1 MVIETCMNTERNME
15 TKKAILEKI
24 KEYETIV
31 IARHERPDGDAIGSS
46 HGLAQIL
53 RISFPEKHIYV
64 SDQDSSEYL
73 AFLNTEEADPKGIGL
88 ENALAIVVDTAG
100 LDRCANKE
108 IGKARELIKIDHHID
123 VTPYGGISWIE
134 DERSS
139 VCEMITAFQYTFRDI
154 LKLDTRAATL
164 LYAGMVTDSGRFRYS
179 ETSGE
184 TLRLAGYLLDMGVD
198 TQTLYANLYL
208 EEFDFFKFQSHVF
221 GKMKITENGVA
232 YLYVDNAMQQQF
244 HLSREQASSSVDFM
258 NKIKGSL
265 IWLAFIDNPDGS
277 IRVRLRSRF
286 ITVDKL
292 ANNYGGGGHAN
303 ASGATVH
310 SLQEMQ
316 KLVDEAD
323 SLLKKYKAENEGWL

>member
-1 MVIETCMNTERNME
+1 MVIETCMNTERNIE
-15 TKKAILEKI
+15 TKKAVLEKI

-184 TLRLAGYLLDMGVD
+184 TLRLAGYLLDMSVD

>member
-1 MVIETCMNTERNME
+1 MNTERNIE
-15 TKKAILEKI
+15 IKKAILEKI

-64 SDQDSSEYL
+64 ANQDSSEYL
-73 AFLNTEEADPKGIGL
+73 AFLNTEESDPKGIGL

-139 VCEMITAFQYTFRDI
+139 VCEMIAAFQYTFRDV
-154 LKLDTRAATL
+154 LKLDTRVATL
-164 LYAGMVTDSGRFRYS
+164 LYAGMVTDSGRFKYS

-184 TLRLAGYLLDMGVD
+184 TLRLAGYLLDQGVD
-198 TQTLYANLYL
+198 TQKLYANLYL
-208 EEFDFFKFQSHVF
+208 EKFDFFKFQSHVF
-221 GKMKITENGVA
+221 GTMKITKNGVA

-244 HLSREQASSSVDFM
+244 NLSREQASSSVDFM

-265 IWLAFIDNPDGS
+265 IWLAFIDNPDGT

-286 ITVDKL
+286 VTVDKI

-316 KLVDEAD
+316 KLIDEAD
-323 SLLKKYKAENEGWL
+323 ALLGKYKAENEGWI

>member
-1 MVIETCMNTERNME
+1 MVIETCMNTEKNIE

-24 KEYETIV
+24 IQYETIV

-46 HGLAQIL
+46 HGLARIL
-53 RISFPEKHIYV
+53 SITFPKKHILV
-64 SDQDSSEYL
+64 ANQDSSDYL
-73 AFLNTEEADPKGIGL
+73 AFLNTEEADPRGINL
-88 ENALAIVVDTAG
+88 ENALAIVVDTSG
-100 LDRCANKE
+100 LERCANKE
-108 IGKARELIKIDHHID
+108 IGRARELIKIDHHID
-123 VTPYGGISWIE
+123 VTPYGDISWVE
-134 DERSS
+134 DARSS
-139 VCEMITAFQYTFRDI
+139 VCEMIAEFQYTFRDQ
-154 LKLDTRAATL
+154 LKIDTVAATL
-164 LYAGMVTDSGRFRYS
+164 LYTGMVTDSGRFRYA
-179 ETSGE
+179 ETTGK
-184 TLRLAGYLLDMGVD
+184 TLRLAGYLLDFGVD
-198 TQTLYANLYL
+198 KQTIYANLYL
-208 EEFDFFKFQSHVF
+208 EELDYFRFQAHVF
-221 GKMKITENGVA
+221 GKIRITPSGVA

-244 HLSREQASSSVDFM
+244 SLTREQASSSVDFM
-258 NKIKGSL
+258 NKIRGSL

>member
-1 MVIETCMNTERNME
+1 MVIETCMNTERNRE
-15 TKKAILEKI
+15 TKKAVLEKI

>member
-1 MVIETCMNTERNME
+1 MVIETCMNTERNIE

-73 AFLNTEEADPKGIGL
+73 AFLNTEESDPKGIGL

-139 VCEMITAFQYTFRDI
+139 VCEMIVDFQKTFADVLSI
-154 LKLDTRAATL
+154 DSRAATL

-184 TLRLAGYLLDMGVD
+184 TLRLAGYLLDRGVD

-208 EEFDFFKFQSHVF
+208 EEFDFFKFQAHVF